1 MNKAIIEIGYFPPF
15 FFKKIIKMRVL
26 KRVLT
31 RKSILG
37 YGYSED
43 RDLSVQM
50 ILDLGRGNVLIK
62 SYFNLEKIDFI
73 EDILDELGI
82 SAEYRIVK
90 PNKDY
95 ELGNLFFKN
104 RKWNVSDIEKFKFYS
119 KKKLEKKHELIRKN
133 SIRIGGRAEYLRSK
147 NHGNR

>member
-1 MNKAIIEIGYFPPF
+1 
-15 FFKKIIKMRVL
+15 MRVL

-37 YGYSED
+37 YGYAEY

-50 ILDLGRGNVLIK
+50 ILDLGKGNILIN
-62 SYFNLEKIDFI
+62 SYFGLEKIDFI

-82 SAEYRIVK
+82 TSEWRIVK
-90 PNKDY
+90 PSKDY
-95 ELGNLFFKN
+95 DLCKLFYKSRTSNL
-104 RKWNVSDIEKFKFYS
+104 SDIERMAFSQRIKS
-119 KKKLEKKHELIRKN
+119 DKKYKLNRKN
-133 SIRIGGRAEYLRSK
+133 ASRYGESAEYLRSK

>member
-1 MNKAIIEIGYFPPF
+1 
-15 FFKKIIKMRVL
+15 MRVL

-37 YGYSED
+37 FGYSNN

-50 ILDLGRGNVLIK
+50 ILDLGRGYTLIS

-82 SAEYRIVK
+82 TPEFRIEK
-90 PNKDY
+90 PNKDR
-95 ELGNLFFKN
+95 ELFNLF
-104 RKWNVSDIEKFKFYS
+104 
-119 KKKLEKKHELIRKN
+119 LEHRKN
-133 SIRIGGRAEYLRSK
+133 QLTEKEMIIECVQKLKEIKHNRRLKNNSKSFLKSAEYLRSK

>member
-1 MNKAIIEIGYFPPF
+1 
-15 FFKKIIKMRVL
+15 MRVL

-37 YGYSED
+37 YGYAEY

-50 ILDLGRGNVLIK
+50 ILDLDKAHILIT
-62 SYFNLEKIDFI
+62 SYFGLEKIDFT

-82 SAEYRIVK
+82 TSEWRIVK
-90 PNKDY
+90 PSKDY
-95 ELGNLFFKN
+95 DLCKLFYKN
-104 RKWNVSDIEKFKFYS
+104 RTSNLSDVERMGFWQKNKS
-119 KKKLEKKHELIRKN
+119 DKKNQLIRKN
-133 SIRIGGRAEYLRSK
+133 ANRIGERAEYLRSK

>member
-1 MNKAIIEIGYFPPF
+1 
-15 FFKKIIKMRVL
+15 MRVL

-37 YGYSED
+37 YGYAEV

-50 ILDLGRGNVLIK
+50 ILDLGKGNILIN
-62 SYFNLEKIDFI
+62 SYFGLEKIDFT

-82 SAEYRIVK
+82 TSEYRIVK
-90 PNKDY
+90 PSKDH
-95 ELGNLFFKN
+95 ELCKLFFKN
-104 RKWNVSDIEKFKFYS
+104 RTYNLSDEQRIKFWRKNNGDR
-119 KKKLEKKHELIRKN
+119 KQDLIRKN
-133 SIRIGGRAEYLRSK
+133 ASRISGRAEFLRSK

>member
-1 MNKAIIEIGYFPPF
+1 
-15 FFKKIIKMRVL
+15 MRVL

-37 YGYSED
+37 YGYAEY

-50 ILDLGRGNVLIK
+50 ILDLGKGNILIN
-62 SYFNLEKIDFI
+62 SYFGLEKIDFI

-82 SAEYRIVK
+82 TSEWRIVK
-90 PNKDY
+90 PSKDY
-95 ELGNLFFKN
+95 ELCKLFFKSRASQLSVN
-104 RKWNVSDIEKFKFYS
+104 EKMAFSQKNKAD
-119 KKKLEKKHELIRKN
+119 KKNQLIRKN
-133 SIRIGGRAEYLRSK
+133 ASRFGGRAEYLRSK